1 MKKTITAIL
10 LGASLN
16 VHSSTS
22 NNGGCEN
29 SRCVNNDTR
38 AFWGITFTPS
48 FKNTYEIDLI
58 NTTDTCDGNLTPT
71 TLPKKSYFKQ
81 TLDKNAQNEK
91 EMIVHIYE
99 VDEFDDGNSST
110 TNKKAT
116 EDKYFSKPFKLCLE
130 GNNAVEKSYYKRVGG
145 VSTGL
150 LVVPFKLRSGDI
162 FSDSTIGQYISY
174 KWEVIELLAT
184 AGLSQIS
191 VSEIGTN
198 EIETKTGIT
207 YAFGVN
213 FEIDK
218 NWDLAL
224 LVGADHLSGATGDN
238 WQYQDKAW
246 VSFAIGFNFTR

>member
-1 MKKTITAIL
+1 MKAIITIIL
-10 LGASLN
+10 LGISLN
-16 VHSSTS
+16 VYSSAS
-22 NNGGCEN
+22 NSSGCKN
-29 SRCVNNDTR
+29 KRCVNNDTR

-48 FKNTYEIDLI
+48 FKNTYEIGLI
-58 NTTDTCDGNLTPT
+58 NTTEGCDASLMPT
-71 TLPKKSYFKQ
+71 KLPKQSYFKQ
-81 TLDKNAQNEK
+81 SLDKNAQSEK
-91 EMIVHIYE
+91 EMIVHVYE
-99 VDEFDDGNSST
+99 VDELDDGDDST
-110 TNKKAT
+110 PNKKVT
-116 EDKYFSKPFKLCLE
+116 KDKYFSKPYKLCLE
-130 GNNAVEKSYYKRVGG
+130 GTNKVEKSYYKRVGG

-162 FSDSTIGQYISY
+162 FSDLTIGQYISY

-191 VSEIGTN
+191 ISEVGTN

-224 LVGADHLSGATGDN
+224 LVGADHLSGTTGDN